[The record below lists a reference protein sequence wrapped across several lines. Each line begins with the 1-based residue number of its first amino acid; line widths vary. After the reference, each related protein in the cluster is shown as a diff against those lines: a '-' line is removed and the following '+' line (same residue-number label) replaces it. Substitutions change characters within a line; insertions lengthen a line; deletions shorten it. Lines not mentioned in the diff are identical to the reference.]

1 MSQLESLADRAVDT
15 LAAVSTMCDG
25 VDNSHPER
33 HTIRALKSAAEDI
46 LAAALRQARGLAYT
60 AETLRNDMRRI
71 EAEAARAKK
80 DSNQ

>member
-15 LAAVSTMCDG
+15 LAAVRTMCDG

-60 AETLRNDMRRI
+60 AETLRSDMRRV
-71 EAEAARAKK
+71 EAEAAQAKK
-80 DSNQ
+80 ED